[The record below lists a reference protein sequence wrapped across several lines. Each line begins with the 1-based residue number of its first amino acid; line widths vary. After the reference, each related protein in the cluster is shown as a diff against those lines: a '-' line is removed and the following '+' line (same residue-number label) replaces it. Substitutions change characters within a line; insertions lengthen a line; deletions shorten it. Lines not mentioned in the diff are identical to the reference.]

1 MTDQVTDFMKDWDAK
16 QNQRLRVALANRK
29 LLHTIL
35 TGLGVIRVTCTYSGY
50 GDSGQIDDLDIFGG
64 TDGFKRLDEVLW
76 KKVSSLTD
84 TRPGVLAVDSV
95 HNALQEMFWDLLMS
109 THPGFE
115 NNEGGQGEFEWL
127 LPEDELKLDHNEN
140 VIETISSS
148 DSF

>member
-50 GDSGQIDDLDIFGG
+50 GDSGGIEELEVFGG
-64 TDGFKRLDEVLW
+64 TDGPEALDAALEQN
-76 KKVSSLTD
+76 VSFLAPML
-84 TRPGVLAVDSV
+84 PGAYAEGTIK
-95 HNALQEMFWDLLMS
+95 NALQEMFWNLLMS